1 MSENELKSV
10 VAKYQQKSF
19 ELFNS
24 NIVLEVQV
32 ETLQATI
39 NSLRA
44 EIETLK
50 KPKRGAK
57 STGDFEWYYYRC
69 LNIISSYIRVLEVY
83 TEY

>member
-57 STGDFEWYYYRC
+57 STEDFE
-69 LNIISSYIRVLEVY
+69 
-83 TEY
+83 